1 MKRIRNILTSRV
13 FLWCFSAILQ
23 VSWILVILFIL
34 NQNSR
39 ILYWMT
45 TGLAILTVLII
56 VNKKDNPSYKLA
68 WSVLILSIPVLG
80 LVTYGFFGLP
90 SLTRAKKEA
99 FQMVH
104 EIAIFPL
111 PGNQEVIERVANRSR
126 GASKQVE
133 YITKWSSYP
142 IYEHTQSTYYSTGE
156 KMFPAMLEDIKK
168 AKEFIFLEFFILAP
182 GYMLDTILDLLELKV
197 KEGVEVRFIYDDLG
211 SVFTTGKNYY
221 KEIQKR
227 GIQCVKFNPLKPI
240 LSVVMNN
247 RDHRKILVIDGKV
260 GFTGGINLA
269 DEYINRIERFGY
281 WKDTGLRIEGPAVD
295 NFTSMFLEMWDFSAN
310 TQENVKHYLFRYQE
324 DQLPES
330 DGFVLPYADSPMDH
344 EKVGENVYL
353 NIVNR
358 AKDYIYIFTPYLIID
373 NEMMTALCNASK
385 SGVDIHIVTPG
396 IPDKKLVFW
405 LTQSYYDQLIEA
417 GVSIHEFTPGFIHAK
432 VFVCDDVIATVGT
445 INMDY
450 RSLYLHYECGVWMFR
465 TNAIEQIK
473 KDALATIKDSRT
485 ITLEQCIHRSWG
497 EQTIRG
503 ILRLFAPLL

>member
-13 FLWCFSAILQ
+13 FLWCFSALLQ

-39 ILYWMT
+39 ILYWIT
-45 TGLAILTVLII
+45 TGLAILIVLII

-80 LVTYGFFGLP
+80 LVTYGLFGLP
-90 SLTRAKKEA
+90 SLTKTKREA

-111 PGNQEVIERVANRSR
+111 PGNQDVMERVANRSR

-133 YITKWSSYP
+133 YISKWSSYP
-142 IYEHTQSTYYSTGE
+142 IYEHTQSTYYSSGE
-156 KMFPAMLEDIKK
+156 KMFPAMLDDIKK
-168 AKEFIFLEFFILAP
+168 AKEFIFMEFFILAP
-182 GYMLDTILDLLELKV
+182 GYMLDTILDLLEQKV
-197 KEGVEVRFIYDDLG
+197 KEGVEVRFLYDDLG
-211 SVFTTGKNYY
+211 SVFTTEKNFY

-247 RDHRKILVIDGKV
+247 RDHRKVLVVDGKV
-260 GFTGGINLA
+260 GYTGGINLA

-310 TQENVKHYLFRYQE
+310 TQENVKQYLFRYQE
-324 DQLPES
+324 DNLPET

-417 GVSIHEFTPGFIHAK
+417 GVSIHEYTPGFIHAK

-473 KDALATIKDSRT
+473 RDALATIKESRT
-485 ITLEQCIHRSWG
+485 ITLEQCTHRSWG

>member
-13 FLWCFSAILQ
+13 FLWCFSALLQ

-39 ILYWMT
+39 ILYWIT
-45 TGLAILTVLII
+45 TGLAILIVLII

-80 LVTYGFFGLP
+80 LVTYGLFGLP
-90 SLTRAKKEA
+90 SLTKTKREA

-111 PGNQEVIERVANRSR
+111 PGNQDVMERVANRSR

-133 YITKWSSYP
+133 YISKWSSYP
-142 IYEHTQSTYYSTGE
+142 IYEHTQSTYYSSGE
-156 KMFPAMLEDIKK
+156 KMFPAMLDDIKK
-168 AKEFIFLEFFILAP
+168 AKEFIFMEFFILAP
-182 GYMLDTILDLLELKV
+182 GYMLDTILDLLEQKV
-197 KEGVEVRFIYDDLG
+197 KEGVEVRFLYDDLG
-211 SVFTTGKNYY
+211 SVFTTEKNFY

-247 RDHRKILVIDGKV
+247 RDHRKVLVVDGKV
-260 GFTGGINLA
+260 GYTGGINLA

-310 TQENVKHYLFRYQE
+310 TQENVKQYLFRYQE
-324 DQLPES
+324 DNLPETE
-330 DGFVLPYADSPMDH
+330 GFVLPYADSPMDH

-417 GVSIHEFTPGFIHAK
+417 GVSIHEYTPGFIHAK

-473 KDALATIKDSRT
+473 RDALATIKESRT
-485 ITLEQCIHRSWG
+485 ITLEQCTHRSWG